1 MSFDFVLYGAFKMG
15 VEQVDYLDFYREFGH
30 LTNEETIRKL
40 AAASSEMAWS
50 KGDILIRPG
59 ETNRMAVFML
69 KGVAKRYV
77 CSDNGEEQTV
87 GFYWKYAQPL
97 VGAYSFTKPANVWV
111 KFLTPAQTLVLPWDT
126 LMECMHDDAEVAMA
140 FAEHLLSH
148 SSQQIETMKVLET
161 YNAADR
167 YRWFLRHY
175 EDIADRIQEND
186 IALFLGIRPQSLSR
200 IKRALIDAGELN

>member
-1 MSFDFVLYGAFKMG
+1 MTIFTVLERTFETG
-15 VEQVDYLDFYREFGH
+15 VEKVDYLDFYRKFGR

-40 AAASSEMAWS
+40 AAASSEMSWN

-87 GFYWKYAQPL
+87 GFYWEYAQPL
-97 VGAYSFTKPANVWV
+97 VGSYSFTKPSNVWV
-111 KFLTPAQTLVLPWDT
+111 KFLTPSQTVVLPWDV
-126 LMECMHDDAEVAMA
+126 LMECMNEDAAVALE
-140 FAEHLLSH
+140 FAEHLLDH
-148 SSQQIETMKVLET
+148 SSRQIETMKVLET

-167 YRWFLRHY
+167 YRWFLKNY
-175 EDIADRIQEND
+175 SDIADRIQEND

-200 IKRALIDAGELN
+200 IKRAMIDAGELN